1 MSYTAYHQDTTGQT
15 IYAKALPLD
24 TGTWATGVVSGTE
37 NGTTGSYAFTLVDNT
52 SYVIFI
58 QAGGSPAST
67 DTPVADIDGS
77 TSNLAVSSAVMYP
90 CSVDTAVNT
99 HTPTTT
105 EFQSDTIT
113 EATTDHYVGR
123 RIIFTSGV
131 LTGQGTAITGYSQVG
146 GIGQFTVVAMTEA
159 PSNNDQ
165 FIIV

>member
-1 MSYTAYHQDTTGQT
+1 MY
-15 IYAKALPLD
+15 IC
-24 TGTWATGVVSGTE
+24 
-37 NGTTGSYAFTLVDNT
+37 LVDT
-52 SYVIFI
+52 V
-58 QAGGSPAST
+58 
-67 DTPVADIDGS
+67 
-77 TSNLAVSSAVMYP
+77 
-90 CSVDTAVNT
+90 VNG

-113 EATTDHYVGR
+113 EATASHFNGR

-131 LTGQGTAITGYSQVG
+131 LTGQGTAITGYSLVG